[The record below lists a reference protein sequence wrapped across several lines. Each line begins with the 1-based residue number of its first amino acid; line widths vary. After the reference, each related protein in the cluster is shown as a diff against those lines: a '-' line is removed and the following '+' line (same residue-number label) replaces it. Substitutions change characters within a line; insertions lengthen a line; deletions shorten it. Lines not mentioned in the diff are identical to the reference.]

1 MGWDGGLS
9 ATPRASYLALAPGG
23 DDDNAWNQVRLP
35 KHKSETGYDNPSLTF
50 MYIFR
55 RLSGPQATRPHVPD
69 MLL

>member
-50 MYIFR
+50 NVY
-55 RLSGPQATRPHVPD
+55 LSKVEWSAGNEATCP
-69 MLL
+69 